1 MTKPKNTIGRKTE
14 RRKVALAHLKRD
26 MGTKKPY
33 SGKDKIIATLE
44 QRIASAPDGKVST
57 KKDRSKKGQP

>member
-26 MGTKKPY
+26 IGVKKPY
-33 SGKDKIIATLE
+33 FGKDKVITTLE
-44 QRIASAPDGKVST
+44 KRIAFAPEGKVST
-57 KKDRSKKGQP
+57 KKDRSKKSQP